1 MFRLNQTI
9 RSLLASAA
17 LSAGVAMVQAQIDAP
32 ANIVDAAKNEVKDGK
47 IVRAYLDEE
56 ITTSDVYRVFMT
68 TPGMDRRL
76 TIRSDGVVL
85 HNERLYEPIEPDR

>member
-9 RSLLASAA
+9 RTLLASAA
-17 LSAGVAMVQAQIDAP
+17 ISAGAVTVQAQTGAP
-32 ANIVDAAKNEVKDGK
+32 AIIVDAAKNEVKDGK
-47 IVRAYLDEE
+47 IVRIYLDQE
-56 ITTSDVYRVFMT
+56 ITTSDVYRVLMT
-68 TPGMDRRL
+68 TPGMDRRV